1 MVLMRLFVKFSLV
14 VFCFLSFSGNSYAE
28 YRRFLIDLEGA
39 KVWNSS
45 NTVAIPGDTGTRF
58 SLTDTLDVRSK
69 LVFRLN
75 LAYRIAQNHTIS
87 FLYAPLT
94 LKAYGTLPSNIL
106 FNGDNFATGDDVNAS
121 YKFNSYRLTYAYTW
135 VDNVKV
141 RFKVGFTAKIRDAK
155 IAIADANKVSTKTN
169 VGFVPLVHLD
179 FLWRVTEKF
188 HFQTVLDAM
197 AAPQGRAEDWF
208 LGFLY
213 QFTPM
218 FSAKLGYR
226 MVEGGAN
233 VKQVYNFAWLHYLS
247 TGIILEF

>member
-1 MVLMRLFVKFSLV
+1 MRVFLVFTILMFAVSLEASEEIV
-14 VFCFLSFSGNSYAE
+14 
-28 YRRFLIDLEGA
+28 RRFLIDLEGA

-58 SLTDTLDVRSK
+58 SLSDTLDVKSK
-69 LVFRLN
+69 LVFRVN
-75 LAYRIAQNHTIS
+75 LAYRIATRHTIS

-94 LKAYGTLPSNIL
+94 LKASGALPSDIL
-106 FNGDNFATGDDVNAS
+106 FNANSFSAGDNVNGT

-135 VDNVKV
+135 VDKEKV
-141 RFKVGFTAKIRDAK
+141 RFKIGFTAKIRDAK
-155 IAIADANKVSTKTN
+155 IAIADTNIVSAKSN

-179 FLWRVTEKF
+179 LLWRITERF

-213 QFTPM
+213 QFSPM
-218 FSAKLGYR
+218 FSCKLGYR

-233 VKQVYNFAWLHYLS
+233 VKEVYNFAWLHYLS